1 MKKNENEQSI
11 EKTELLSD
19 YNDVLKFNEMLE
31 ALRIGRNKGYELLRK
46 NVIVAK
52 RIGNNYRIPKI
63 NVINYL
69 LNH

>member
-19 YNDVLKFNEMLE
+19 YNDVLKFNEMLK
-31 ALRIGRNKGYELLRK
+31 ALRIGRNKGYELLRN